1 MKTAKRRA
9 TIITLCVGMFIGA
22 FSVTSC
28 AWPQANADVVELK
41 ALFKEYRARVV
52 PAVPTQT
59 ATLDKLAD
67 HIESSFDSMDRLTK

>member
-1 MKTAKRRA
+1 MKTKFFTIAA
-9 TIITLCVGMFIGA
+9 TLYLGA
-22 FSVTSC
+22 MIALAAC

-52 PAVPTQT
+52 PANPTQT

>member
-1 MKTAKRRA
+1 MKIKAKGFV
-9 TIITLCVGMFIGA
+9 VGALAGA
-22 FSVTSC
+22 AMNVAIVLSSC

-52 PAVPTQT
+52 PANPTQT